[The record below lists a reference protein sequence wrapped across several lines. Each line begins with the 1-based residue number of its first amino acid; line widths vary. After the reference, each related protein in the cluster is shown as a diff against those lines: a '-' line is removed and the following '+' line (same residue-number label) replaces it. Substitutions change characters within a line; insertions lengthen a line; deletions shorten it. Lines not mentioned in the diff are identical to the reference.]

1 MYRELLSAGEYDNP
15 TEYAQ
20 LLAFA
25 QDELEEEIAK
35 EEYEREEYEREC
47 LIEESDDKYI
57 SIGVTDDCKNLEESY
72 GEICVRCNKCGR
84 FDKYKAES
92 EE

>member
-1 MYRELLSAGEYDNP
+1 MYRELLADGNYNNA

-20 LLAFA
+20 LLSFA

-47 LIEESDDKYI
+47 LIEQN
-57 SIGVTDDCKNLEESY
+57 G
-72 GEICVRCNKCGR
+72 
-84 FDKYKAES
+84 ES
-92 EE
+92 EGKE